1 MTETRI
7 RTRMKVL
14 AGLIVFMFAA
24 LTTRLW
30 FLQVLASEDFT
41 RQADQNQL
49 RLVRIDPLRG
59 QVLDREGRVLVANRS
74 STIVVIDR
82 SNPEFQDNDDAVL
95 FRLSNLLEVPVQDL
109 VDRLGSRK
117 FYPYQPVPVAEDVPK
132 EAVFFIEE
140 HPKQFPGVTYELG
153 AVREYPG
160 GTLASHLL
168 GYVGEVS
175 EAELSQPEFHGY
187 EPGDVVGKAGV
198 EAEYERVLHGRS
210 GIRAIQV
217 NAQGR
222 VLDANFSAGTS
233 PPTAGSNLV
242 LSVDLDIQELAEK
255 SLTLGIQLARRTL
268 DATSGT
274 HLKATGGSII
284 VMDPK
289 TGRILAL
296 ASNPTYD
303 PALFTG
309 GLTYREALS
318 LDLCFPKRPCPRPS
332 HNNPLLDRTVLAAYP
347 PGSTF
352 KPFVAGAALRDG
364 FATPSG
370 HYPCPPSY
378 VHPGDTSGVVF
389 NNWTTRDYGYLSL
402 TDALV
407 HSCDTIF
414 YGFGSEWWRQYARSG
429 RSDELMQ
436 RELRAMGFGRKSG
449 VDLPSEAA
457 GRVPTEEYKHDLYE
471 ANPSVFGE
479 QYFGWL
485 PGDYINM
492 TIGQGFML
500 TTPMQLAVAYSALAN
515 GGTLY
520 APRLGFKVQTPEGK
534 TTKVIKPQKTGRL
547 PISRRL
553 VTYLRDSL
561 TGVTTRGT
569 ASFSF
574 QGFPLDQIPIAGKT
588 GTADLTGKQPFS
600 WFAAMAPANN
610 PKYVVVAMVEQGGH
624 GSTTAAP
631 MVRRILEGLFGLE
644 PTKRL
649 QAGLSVD

>member
-1 MTETRI
+1 
-7 RTRMKVL
+7 
-14 AGLIVFMFAA
+14 
-24 LTTRLW
+24 
-30 FLQVLASEDFT
+30 
-41 RQADQNQL
+41 
-49 RLVRIDPLRG
+49 
-59 QVLDREGRVLVANRS
+59 
-74 STIVVIDR
+74 
-82 SNPEFQDNDDAVL
+82 
-95 FRLSNLLEVPVQDL
+95 
-109 VDRLGSRK
+109 
-117 FYPYQPVPVAEDVPK
+117 
-132 EAVFFIEE
+132 
-140 HPKQFPGVTYELG
+140 
-153 AVREYPG
+153 
-160 GTLASHLL
+160 
-168 GYVGEVS
+168 VGEVS
-175 EAELSQPEFHGY
+175 EDELNQPEFQGY
-187 EPGDVVGKAGV
+187 VPADVVGKAGV
-198 EAEYERVLHGRS
+198 EAEYERFLHGRP

-222 VLDANFSAGTS
+222 VLDANFSEGTS
-233 PPTAGSNLV
+233 PPSPGSNLV
-242 LSVDLDIQELAEK
+242 LSVDLDIQKLAER
-255 SLTLGIQLARRTL
+255 SLAQGIALARGTL
-268 DATSGT
+268 DSTSGKY
-274 HLKATGGSII
+274 LRATGGSII
-284 VMDPK
+284 VMEPK
-289 TGRILAL
+289 TGRVLAL

-303 PALFTG
+303 PAVFTG
-309 GLTYREALS
+309 GLNYREALS

-352 KPFVAGAALRDG
+352 KPFVAAAAMRDG
-364 FATPSG
+364 FASPTG
-370 HYPCPPSY
+370 HYPCPTEY

-389 NNWTTRDYGYLSL
+389 HNWSTQDYGYLSL

-407 HSCDTIF
+407 HSCDTVF
-414 YGFGSEWWRQYARSG
+414 YRFGSQWWGQYYRSG

-436 RELRAMGFGRKSG
+436 RELRAMGFGKKTG

-492 TIGQGFML
+492 SIGQGFML

-520 APRLGFKVQTPEGK
+520 APRLGFKVQSADGE
-534 TTKVIKPQKTGRL
+534 TTKVIKPKKTGRL
-547 PISRRL
+547 PLSRKL

-561 TGVTTRGT
+561 TGVVARGT
-569 ASFSF
+569 ASFTF
-574 QGFPLDQIPIAGKT
+574 QGFPVDQIPLAGKT

-631 MVRRILEGLFGLE
+631 MVRRILEGLFGLD
-644 PTKRL
+644 TSGKL